1 MKLVVWFPGL
11 GSFANVTGN
20 ILEFFE
26 NDPDTDV
33 ITLSYDAYGLGGYR
47 SAAKRLVGPLQSLL
61 DTSLS
66 DEESSYKYYNEVFF
80 IGHSMGGHVASTLVT
95 DYGLKPN
102 KIVAVSSPLSAF
114 TLLEGINSFV
124 HQKHTLKGL
133 IEDFSAHPHWPTD
146 IPVLQVYG
154 VLDILANPASPLLST
169 RPTLEQANVVSERI
183 ANHSHLSILWST
195 RAAAEIYSFCTYT

>member
-61 DTSLS
+61 D
-66 DEESSYKYYNEVFF
+66 SYDLVYFV
-80 IGHSMGGHVASTLVT
+80 GHSMGGHVAATLVT

-133 IEDFSAHPHWPTD
+133 IEDFSAHPHWPHD

-183 ANHSHLSILWST
+183 SNHSHLSILWST
-195 RAAAEIYSFCTYT
+195 RAAAEIYAFCTYRD